1 MKNFFSSID
10 KYRRRI
16 NKYWVAVILFIV
28 VTFFMGD
35 STISDRIFYN
45 KQISKLKSEI
55 GFYSKEKEKNEEK
68 LKAIRSSDES
78 LEKFA
83 REQYLMTKSD
93 EELFIIDN

>member
-1 MKNFFSSID
+1 MKNFINSIE

-16 NKYWVAVILFIV
+16 NKYWVAAIIFIV

-45 KQISKLKSEI
+45 KQIRKLKGEI
-55 GFYSKEKEKNEEK
+55 EFYSKEKEKNEEK

-93 EELFIIDN
+93 EELFIISD